1 MMVSDVY
8 RTLWRSKLLVVLITA
23 IVVAVAFVLTS
34 RQTIELYTAYSLVAA
49 SSRKCSARTRFS
61 VLWSPVSD
69 SPARMS
75 ASRRRPAYGRSSIL
89 GLPGGH

>member
-1 MMVSDVY
+1 MVSDVY

-34 RQTIELYTAYSLVAA
+34 RQTELYTAYSLVRVQQKVQREDELFGA
-49 SSRKCSARTRFS
+49 FG
-61 VLWSPVSD
+61 SPASD

-89 GLPGGH
+89 GCRGT